1 MTSNHRPLEEGDIEL
16 IDRVRASPCLYNTKD
31 PNFRLIYK
39 KEQEWQAVADGLA
52 MTHWEARKRWTVLR
66 DRYARELKQL
76 ILHPDSTEYGK
87 NDFFLRMDFIRNYV
101 KKREVKRKRCNS
113 QGVKPKETDKARPV
127 KLYKAESDG
136 SNYETDYMSQT
147 EKNYIL
153 DDSQDASS
161 TGKYSYVEQLSQNDM
176 EVNEEVPSEHQQAN
190 QIQEEE
196 QEEHCGEQEY
206 HDYVE
211 DTSAVYE
218 AVEEDPENLTH
229 NETDSNYLLAP
240 SVSNGS
246 VGAGADNNVIVKPEC
261 NNIVDGYNISVQ
273 EEQLCS
279 APPPPLVH
287 SQQKTVIQNTSRDT
301 NSPISTPDTEE
312 YFSKTIASY
321 LRQLSP
327 RHKIKAKVEM
337 MQIIEKFIEL
347 EEAKL

>member
-101 KKREVKRKRCNS
+101 KKREVKRKR
-113 QGVKPKETDKARPV
+113 DKARPV
-127 KLYKAESDG
+127 KLYKVESDG
-136 SNYETDYMSQT
+136 SNYETDYNQMSQT
-147 EKNYIL
+147 EKSYII
-153 DDSQDASS
+153 DDSQDGSS
-161 TGKYSYVEQLSQNDM
+161 TGKYSYVEQLSQDHM
-176 EVNEEVPSEHQQAN
+176 EVAPEHQHAN
-190 QIQEEE
+190 EIQEEE
-196 QEEHCGEQEY
+196 PDEHCGEQEY

-229 NETDSNYLLAP
+229 TETDANYLLAP
-240 SVSNGS
+240 SVSRS
-246 VGAGADNNVIVKPEC
+246 VAAGGDSNVIVKPEC
-261 NNIVDGYNISVQ
+261 NNIVDGYNISMQ

-279 APPPPLVH
+279 APAPPPPLVH
-287 SQQKTVIQNTSRDT
+287 SHQKTVIQNTSRDT
-301 NSPISTPDTEE
+301 NSPNLPPDTEE

-347 EEAKL
+347 EETKS